1 MKKYIMALDQGTTSS
16 RCILFERDGTI
27 ASMVQREFPQ
37 IFPKEGYV
45 EHDPMAIWSS
55 QISVAT
61 EALLKIGGAWDE
73 VYGIGITNQRETAVV
88 WDRRTGAPVYNA
100 IVWQC
105 RRTSGL
111 CKRLSDEGYGK
122 MIKEKTGLLLDPY
135 FSATKIAW
143 ILDNVEGVRERAER
157 GELAFGTIDSWLI
170 WNLTGGKVHATDYS
184 NASRTMLFN
193 INTLEWDEDLLSLFN
208 IPRSMLP
215 EVHPSSHVFGY
226 TDPTILGAALPIGG
240 VAGDQQAAL
249 FGQCRFN
256 AGELKN
262 TYGTGAFLLMNTG
275 SKAVYTDDG
284 LITTIAWGLDGKITY
299 ALEGSVFVCG
309 SAIQWLRDGLRIL
322 DSAQDSEYYA
332 SKVKDSGG
340 VLVVPA
346 FTGLGAPWWDP
357 YARGIIVGITRA
369 TNKYHVIR
377 ATLESMAYQTAD
389 VTSLMEKAT
398 GLKMPALAVDGGACA
413 NNLLMQFQSDLL
425 GVPIERPE
433 CIETTA
439 LGAAYLCGLATGVY
453 DGLDQ
458 IKDNRR
464 MGRVFSP
471 GAADEWREKQLYR
484 WKRAVERSLGWEE
497 I

>member
-88 WDRRTGAPVYNA
+88 WDKRTGAPVYNA

-256 AGELKN
+256 PGELKN

-275 SKAVYTDDG
+275 NKAVYTDDG

-464 MGRVFSP
+464 LGRVFSP
-471 GAADEWREKQLYR
+471 DAADEWREKQLSR
-484 WKRAVERSLGWEE
+484 WKRAVERSLAWED

>member
-111 CKRLSDEGYGK
+111 CKRLSDKGYGK

-256 AGELKN
+256 PGELKN

-464 MGRVFSP
+464 TGRVFSP
-471 GAADEWREKQLYR
+471 GAADEWREKQLSR
-484 WKRAVERSLGWEE
+484 WKRAVERSLGCEE